1 MKSFYDEYFRIPK
14 EGDGKITDKVML
26 VKVAQIVVTMIV
38 CLIAM
43 SLSAYAYFSHNVT
56 SGVNIIQS
64 ADFGL
69 NVKIT
74 DQSDPANEILAGEG
88 GIYQLGNGQY
98 TVTLT
103 KKGTASTGFG
113 VIEVT
118 VGDNTT
124 KYHTQQ
130 LNDPNIPLSFTFT
143 LSGFTDS
150 NPANVKITPHWGTSS
165 YYSYENKDTNPYYIQ
180 AGETVTVTPTGSASL
195 EEDESS
201 NGEEETPPPDDNTEP
216 APPDET
222 PDNIPTDETP
232 EEGAGNV
239 PSDETPDEGTGTD
252 STDSLSMQST
262 QAESTAPTEIV
273 HIVTSEDT
281 LNSISKKYGVSIERI
296 AIYNNIPDRNV
307 IETGQRIVIPP
318 DDWVIPA

>member
-69 NVKIT
+69 NVSVMKIDT
-74 DQSDPANEILAGEG
+74 VANTETEILAGEG
-88 GIYQLGNGQY
+88 GIYQLESGQY

-113 VIEVT
+113 VIVVK
-118 VGDNTT
+118 VGETT
-124 KYHTQQ
+124 TEHKYHTQQ
-130 LNDPNIPLSFTFT
+130 LNNANSTMTFTLT

-150 NPANVKITPHWGTSS
+150 EPANVKITPHWGTSS
-165 YYSYENKDTNPYYIQ
+165 YYSYENKDENPYYIQ
-180 AGETVTVTPTGSASL
+180 AGETVTVAPTGSASL
-195 EEDESS
+195 EEEESS
-201 NGEEETPPPDDNTEP
+201 NGEEGIT
-216 APPDET
+216 PPDEEAGT
-222 PDNIPTDETP
+222 PPSNEAPDEEAGTPPT
-232 EEGAGNV
+232 
-239 PSDETPDEGTGTD
+239 DETPDEGTGTD

-262 QAESTAPTEIV
+262 QTKSTTPTEIV
-273 HIVTSEDT
+273 HIVTSDDT

-296 AIYNNIPDRNV
+296 VIYNNIPDRNV

-318 DDWVIPA
+318 DDWEIS

>member
-88 GIYQLGNGQY
+88 GIYQLGNGTY
-98 TVTLT
+98 TVTLE

-113 VIEVT
+113 VIEVK
-118 VGDNTT
+118 VGETT
-124 KYHTQQ
+124 TEHKYHTQQ
-130 LNDPNIPLSFTFT
+130 LNNANSTMTFTLT

-150 NPANVKITPHWGTSS
+150 EPANVKITPHWGTSS
-165 YYSYENKDTNPYYIQ
+165 YYSYENKDENPYYIQ
-180 AGETVTVTPTGSASL
+180 AGETATVAPTVSASI
-195 EEDESS
+195 EEEESS
-201 NGEEETPPPDDNTEP
+201 NGEEETTPPDEEAGTT
-216 APPDET
+216 PPDET
-222 PDNIPTDETP
+222 PD
-232 EEGAGNV
+232 EGTESA
-239 PSDETPDEGTGTD
+239 PSDETVDEGTGTD
-252 STDSLSMQST
+252 STDSLSVQST
-262 QAESTAPTEIV
+262 QTESTTPTEVV

-296 AIYNNIPDRNV
+296 VIYNNIPDRNV

>member
-1 MKSFYDEYFRIPK
+1 MKSFYNEYFRIPK

-69 NVKIT
+69 NVSVMKIDT
-74 DQSDPANEILAGEG
+74 VANTETEILAGEG
-88 GIYQLGNGQY
+88 GIYQLESGQY

-118 VGDNTT
+118 VGGNTT

-130 LNDPNIPLSFTFT
+130 LGVGGVPDSTAVPATLEFKLNLSA
-143 LSGFTDS
+143 L
-150 NPANVKITPHWGTSS
+150 PADETATIKITPHWGTSI
-165 YYSYENKDTNPYYIQ
+165 YYHYNTDSSNQLYIQ
-180 AGETVTVTPTGSASL
+180 QNGEVTVTPTVSASI
-195 EEDESS
+195 EEEESS
-201 NGEEETPPPDDNTEP
+201 NGEEGTTPPDEEAGTPPP
-216 APPDET
+216 
-222 PDNIPTDETP
+222 
-232 EEGAGNV
+232 
-239 PSDETPDEGTGTD
+239 DETPDEGTGTD
-252 STDSLSMQST
+252 STDSLSVQST
-262 QAESTAPTEIV
+262 QTESTTPTEIV

-296 AIYNNIPDRNV
+296 VIYNNIPDRNV

>member
-1 MKSFYDEYFRIPK
+1 MKPFYDEYFRIPK

-88 GIYQLGNGQY
+88 GIYQLGNGTY
-98 TVTLT
+98 TVTLE

-113 VIEVT
+113 VIVVT
-118 VGDNTT
+118 VGGNTT

-130 LNDPNIPLSFTFT
+130 LGVGGVPDSTAVPATLEFKLNLSA
-143 LSGFTDS
+143 L
-150 NPANVKITPHWGTSS
+150 PADETVTINITPHWGTSI
-165 YYSYENKDTNPYYIQ
+165 YYHYNTDSSNQLYIQ
-180 AGETVTVTPTGSASL
+180 QNGEVTVPPTVSASL
-195 EEDESS
+195 EEEESS
-201 NGEEETPPPDDNTEP
+201 NGEEGTT
-216 APPDET
+216 PPDEEAGT
-222 PDNIPTDETP
+222 P
-232 EEGAGNV
+232 
-239 PSDETPDEGTGTD
+239 PSNETPDEGTGTD
-252 STDSLSMQST
+252 STDSLSVQSSQT
-262 QAESTAPTEIV
+262 ESITPTEVV
-273 HIVTSEDT
+273 HIVTSDDT

-296 AIYNNIPDRNV
+296 VIYNNIPDRNV

-318 DDWVIPA
+318 DDWEIS

>member
-69 NVKIT
+69 NVSVKDSTNTEVPIG
-74 DQSDPANEILAGEG
+74 SDGL
-88 GIYQLGNGQY
+88 YVLGNGTY
-98 TVTLT
+98 TVTLE

-113 VIEVT
+113 VIVVK
-118 VGDNTT
+118 VGETT
-124 KYHTQQ
+124 TEHKYHTQQ
-130 LNDPNIPLSFTFT
+130 LNAANSTMTFTLT

-150 NPANVKITPHWGTSS
+150 EPANVKITPHWGTSS
-165 YYSYENKDTNPYYIQ
+165 YYSYENKDENPYYIQ
-180 AGETVTVTPTGSASL
+180 AGETATVTPTVSASI
-195 EEDESS
+195 EEEESS
-201 NGEEETPPPDDNTEP
+201 NGEEGTT
-216 APPDET
+216 PPDEEAGTT
-222 PDNIPTDETP
+222 PPDEGT
-232 EEGAGNV
+232 GNV
-239 PSDETPDEGTGTD
+239 PSDETVDEGTGTD
-252 STDSLSMQST
+252 STDSLSVQSS
-262 QAESTAPTEIV
+262 QIESATPTEVV
-273 HIVTSEDT
+273 HIVTSDDT
-281 LNSISKKYGVSIERI
+281 LTSISKKYGVSIERI
-296 AIYNNIPDRNV
+296 VIYNNIPDRNV

-318 DDWVIPA
+318 DDWEIPTETDG

>member
-69 NVKIT
+69 NVSVKDSTNTEVPIGT
-74 DQSDPANEILAGEG
+74 DGL
-88 GIYQLGNGQY
+88 YVLGNGTY
-98 TVTLT
+98 TVTLE

-118 VGDNTT
+118 VGGNTT

-130 LNDPNIPLSFTFT
+130 LGVGGVPDSTAVPATLEFKLNLSA
-143 LSGFTDS
+143 L
-150 NPANVKITPHWGTSS
+150 PADETATIKITPHWGTSI
-165 YYSYENKDTNPYYIQ
+165 YYHYNTDSSNQLYIQ
-180 AGETVTVTPTGSASL
+180 QNGEVTVTPTVSASI
-195 EEDESS
+195 EEEESS
-201 NGEEETPPPDDNTEP
+201 NGEEGTT
-216 APPDET
+216 PPDEEAGT
-222 PDNIPTDETP
+222 PPSNEAPDEGT
-232 EEGAGNV
+232 GNV
-239 PSDETPDEGTGTD
+239 PSDEAVDEGTGTD
-252 STDSLSMQST
+252 STDSLSVQST
-262 QAESTAPTEIV
+262 QTESTTPTEIV
-273 HIVTSEDT
+273 HIVTSDDT
-281 LNSISKKYGVSIERI
+281 LTSISKKYGVSIERI
-296 AIYNNIPDRNV
+296 VIYNNIPDRNV

-318 DDWVIPA
+318 DDWVIS

>member
-74 DQSDPANEILAGEG
+74 DQSDPTNEILAGEG
-88 GIYQLGNGQY
+88 GIYQLGNGEY
-98 TVTLT
+98 TVALE

-118 VGDNTT
+118 VGETT
-124 KYHTQQ
+124 VKYHTQQ
-130 LNDPNIPLSFTFT
+130 LNDYEKTLTFELDLTALTDGKSANI
-143 LSGFTDS
+143 
-150 NPANVKITPHWGTSS
+150 KITPHWGTSS
-165 YYSYENKDTNPYYIQ
+165 YYSYENKDENPYYIQ
-180 AGETVTVTPTGSASL
+180 AGETVTVAPTGSASL
-195 EEDESS
+195 EEEESS
-201 NGEEETPPPDDNTEP
+201 NGEEGIT
-216 APPDET
+216 PPDEEAGT
-222 PDNIPTDETP
+222 PPSNEAPDEEAGTPPT
-232 EEGAGNV
+232 
-239 PSDETPDEGTGTD
+239 DETPDEGTGTD

-262 QAESTAPTEIV
+262 QTKSTTPTEIV
-273 HIVTSEDT
+273 HIVTSDDT

-296 AIYNNIPDRNV
+296 VIYNNIPDRNV

>member
-69 NVKIT
+69 NVSVKDSTNTEVPIGT
-74 DQSDPANEILAGEG
+74 DGL
-88 GIYQLGNGQY
+88 YVLGNGTY
-98 TVTLT
+98 TVTLE

-118 VGDNTT
+118 VGGNTT

-130 LNDPNIPLSFTFT
+130 LGVGGVPDSTAVPATLEFKLNLSALPTNET
-143 LSGFTDS
+143 VTI
-150 NPANVKITPHWGTSS
+150 KITPHWGTSI
-165 YYSYENKDTNPYYIQ
+165 YYHYNTDSSNQLYIQ
-180 AGETVTVTPTGSASL
+180 QNGEVTVTPTVSASI
-195 EEDESS
+195 EEEESS
-201 NGEEETPPPDDNTEP
+201 NGEEGTIPPDEEAGTT
-216 APPDET
+216 PPDET
-222 PDNIPTDETP
+222 PD
-232 EEGAGNV
+232 EGTESA
-239 PSDETPDEGTGTD
+239 PSDETVDEGTGTD
-252 STDSLSMQST
+252 STDSLSVQST
-262 QAESTAPTEIV
+262 QTESTTPTEVV
-273 HIVTSEDT
+273 HIVTSDDT
-281 LNSISKKYGVSIERI
+281 LNSISKQYGVSIERI
-296 AIYNNIPDRNV
+296 VIYNNIPDRNV

-318 DDWVIPA
+318 DDWVIS

>member
-69 NVKIT
+69 NVSVKDSTNTEVPI
-74 DQSDPANEILAGEG
+74 GEDG
-88 GIYQLGNGQY
+88 LYVLGNGEY
-98 TVTLT
+98 TVTLE

-118 VGDNTT
+118 VGGNTT

-130 LNDPNIPLSFTFT
+130 LGVGGVPDSTAVPATLEFKLNLSA
-143 LSGFTDS
+143 L
-150 NPANVKITPHWGTSS
+150 PADETATIKITPHWGTSI
-165 YYSYENKDTNPYYIQ
+165 YYQPENISDRPLYISNN
-180 AGETVTVTPTGSASL
+180 ETVIVAPTGSASL
-195 EEDESS
+195 EEEESS
-201 NGEEETPPPDDNTEP
+201 NGEEGTI
-216 APPDET
+216 PPDEEAGTT
-222 PDNIPTDETP
+222 PP
-232 EEGAGNV
+232 
-239 PSDETPDEGTGTD
+239 DETPDEGTGTD
-252 STDSLSMQST
+252 STDSLSVQST
-262 QAESTAPTEIV
+262 QTKSTTPTEIV
-273 HIVTSEDT
+273 HIVTSDDT

-296 AIYNNIPDRNV
+296 VIYNNIPDRNV

>member
-88 GIYQLGNGQY
+88 GIYQLGNGTY
-98 TVTLT
+98 TVTLE

-113 VIEVT
+113 VIEVK
-118 VGDNTT
+118 VGETT
-124 KYHTQQ
+124 TEHKYHTQQ
-130 LNDPNIPLSFTFT
+130 LNNANSTMTFTLT

-150 NPANVKITPHWGTSS
+150 EPANVKITPHWGTSS
-165 YYSYENKDTNPYYIQ
+165 YYSYENKDENPYYIQ
-180 AGETVTVTPTGSASL
+180 AGETATVAPTGSASL
-195 EEDESS
+195 EEEESS
-201 NGEEETPPPDDNTEP
+201 NGEEGTTPPDEEAGTPPPN
-216 APPDET
+216 ET
-222 PDNIPTDETP
+222 PD
-232 EEGAGNV
+232 EGTESA
-239 PSDETPDEGTGTD
+239 PSDETVDEGTGTD
-252 STDSLSMQST
+252 STDSLSVQST
-262 QAESTAPTEIV
+262 QTESTTPTEVV
-273 HIVTSEDT
+273 HIVTSDDT
-281 LNSISKKYGVSIERI
+281 LNSISKQYGVSIERI
-296 AIYNNIPDRNV
+296 VIYNNIPDRNV

-318 DDWVIPA
+318 DDWVIS

>member
-74 DQSDPANEILAGEG
+74 DQSDPTNEILAGEG
-88 GIYQLGNGQY
+88 GIYQLGNGEY
-98 TVTLT
+98 TVALE

-118 VGDNTT
+118 VGETT
-124 KYHTQQ
+124 VKYHTQQ
-130 LNDPNIPLSFTFT
+130 LNDYEKTLTFELDLTALTDGKSANI
-143 LSGFTDS
+143 
-150 NPANVKITPHWGTSS
+150 KITPHWGTSS
-165 YYSYENKDTNPYYIQ
+165 YYSYENKDENPYYIQ
-180 AGETVTVTPTGSASL
+180 AGETATVAPTGSASI
-195 EEDESS
+195 EEEESS
-201 NGEEETPPPDDNTEP
+201 NGEEGTI
-216 APPDET
+216 PPDEEAGT
-222 PDNIPTDETP
+222 PPSNEAPDEEAGTTP
-232 EEGAGNV
+232 
-239 PSDETPDEGTGTD
+239 PDETPDEGTGTD

-262 QAESTAPTEIV
+262 QTESATPTEIV
-273 HIVTSEDT
+273 YIVTSDDT

-296 AIYNNIPDRNV
+296 VIYNNIPDRNV

-318 DDWVIPA
+318 DDWEIS

>member
-74 DQSDPANEILAGEG
+74 DQSDPTNEILAGEG
-88 GIYQLGNGQY
+88 GIYQLGNGEY
-98 TVTLT
+98 TVALE

-118 VGDNTT
+118 VGETT
-124 KYHTQQ
+124 VKYHTQQ
-130 LNDPNIPLSFTFT
+130 LNDYEKTLTFELDLTALTDGKSANI
-143 LSGFTDS
+143 
-150 NPANVKITPHWGTSS
+150 KITPHWGTSS
-165 YYSYENKDTNPYYIQ
+165 YYSYENKDENPYYIQ
-180 AGETVTVTPTGSASL
+180 AGETATVAPTGSASI
-195 EEDESS
+195 EEEESS
-201 NGEEETPPPDDNTEP
+201 NGEEGTI
-216 APPDET
+216 PPDEEAGTT
-222 PDNIPTDETP
+222 PP
-232 EEGAGNV
+232 
-239 PSDETPDEGTGTD
+239 DETPDEGTGTD

-262 QAESTAPTEIV
+262 QTESATPTEIV
-273 HIVTSEDT
+273 YIVTSDDT

-296 AIYNNIPDRNV
+296 VIYNNIPDRNV

>member
-69 NVKIT
+69 NVSVKDSTNTEVPIGT
-74 DQSDPANEILAGEG
+74 DGLYVLKNGE
-88 GIYQLGNGQY
+88 Y
-98 TVTLT
+98 TVTLE

-113 VIEVT
+113 VIVVK
-118 VGDNTT
+118 VGETT
-124 KYHTQQ
+124 TEHKYHTQQ
-130 LNDPNIPLSFTFT
+130 LNAANSTMTFTLT

-150 NPANVKITPHWGTSS
+150 EPANVKITPHWGTSS
-165 YYSYENKDTNPYYIQ
+165 YYSYENKDENPYYIQ
-180 AGETVTVTPTGSASL
+180 AGETVTVTPTVSASL
-195 EEDESS
+195 EE
-201 NGEEETPPPDDNTEP
+201 EETPDGEEGTTPPDEEAGTP
-216 APPDET
+216 PPDET
-222 PDNIPTDETP
+222 PDEEAGTP
-232 EEGAGNV
+232 
-239 PSDETPDEGTGTD
+239 PSNETPDEGTGTD
-252 STDSLSMQST
+252 STDSLSVQSSQT
-262 QAESTAPTEIV
+262 ESITPTEVV
-273 HIVTSEDT
+273 HIVTSDDT

-296 AIYNNIPDRNV
+296 VIYNNIPDRNV

-318 DDWVIPA
+318 DDWEIS

>member
-88 GIYQLGNGQY
+88 GIYQLGNGTY
-98 TVTLT
+98 TVTLE

-113 VIEVT
+113 VIEVK
-118 VGDNTT
+118 VGETT
-124 KYHTQQ
+124 TEHKYHTQQ
-130 LNDPNIPLSFTFT
+130 LNNANSTMTFTLT

-150 NPANVKITPHWGTSS
+150 EPANVKITPHWGTSS
-165 YYSYENKDTNPYYIQ
+165 YYSYENKDENPYYIQ
-180 AGETVTVTPTGSASL
+180 AGETTTVAPTGSASL
-195 EEDESS
+195 EEEESS
-201 NGEEETPPPDDNTEP
+201 NGEEGTTPPDEEAGTPPPN
-216 APPDET
+216 ET
-222 PDNIPTDETP
+222 PD
-232 EEGAGNV
+232 EGTESA
-239 PSDETPDEGTGTD
+239 PSDETVDEGTGTD
-252 STDSLSMQST
+252 STDSLSVQST
-262 QAESTAPTEIV
+262 QTESTTPTEVV
-273 HIVTSEDT
+273 HIVTSDDT

-296 AIYNNIPDRNV
+296 VIYNNIPDRNV

>member
-88 GIYQLGNGQY
+88 GIYQLGNGTY
-98 TVTLT
+98 TVTLE

-113 VIEVT
+113 VIEVK
-118 VGDNTT
+118 VGETT
-124 KYHTQQ
+124 TEHKYHTQQ
-130 LNDPNIPLSFTFT
+130 LNNANSTMTFTLT

-150 NPANVKITPHWGTSS
+150 EPANVKITPHWGTSS
-165 YYSYENKDTNPYYIQ
+165 YYSYENKDENPYYIQ
-180 AGETVTVTPTGSASL
+180 AGETATVSPTVSASI
-195 EEDESS
+195 EEEESS
-201 NGEEETPPPDDNTEP
+201 NGEEGTI
-216 APPDET
+216 PPDE
-222 PDNIPTDETP
+222 
-232 EEGAGNV
+232 EEGTPPSNEVPDEEAGTT
-239 PSDETPDEGTGTD
+239 PPDETPDEGTGTD
-252 STDSLSMQST
+252 STDSLSVQST
-262 QAESTAPTEIV
+262 QTESTTPTEVV
-273 HIVTSEDT
+273 HIVTSDDT
-281 LNSISKKYGVSIERI
+281 LNSISKQYGVSIERI
-296 AIYNNIPDRNV
+296 VIYNNIPDRNV

-318 DDWVIPA
+318 DDWVIS

>member
-69 NVKIT
+69 NVSVKDST
-74 DQSDPANEILAGEG
+74 DTEVPIGSDGL
-88 GIYQLGNGQY
+88 YVLKNGQY
-98 TVTLT
+98 TVTLE

-113 VIEVT
+113 VIVVK
-118 VGDNTT
+118 VGETT
-124 KYHTQQ
+124 TEHKYHTQQ
-130 LNDPNIPLSFTFT
+130 LNAANSTMTFTLT

-150 NPANVKITPHWGTSS
+150 EPANVKITPHWGTSS
-165 YYSYENKDTNPYYIQ
+165 YYSYENKDENPYYIQ
-180 AGETVTVTPTGSASL
+180 AGETATVPPTVSASI
-195 EEDESS
+195 EEEESS
-201 NGEEETPPPDDNTEP
+201 NGEEGTT
-216 APPDET
+216 PPDEEAGTPPSNET
-222 PDNIPTDETP
+222 PD
-232 EEGAGNV
+232 EGTESA
-239 PSDETPDEGTGTD
+239 PSDETVDEGTGTD
-252 STDSLSMQST
+252 STDSLSVQST
-262 QAESTAPTEIV
+262 QTESTTPNEVV
-273 HIVTSEDT
+273 HIVTSDDT
-281 LNSISKKYGVSIERI
+281 LNSISKTYGVSIERI
-296 AIYNNIPDRNV
+296 VIYNNIPDRNV

-318 DDWVIPA
+318 DDWEIS

>member
-1 MKSFYDEYFRIPK
+1 MKSIYDEYFRIPK

-69 NVKIT
+69 NVSVKDST
-74 DQSDPANEILAGEG
+74 DTEVPIGSDGL
-88 GIYQLGNGQY
+88 YVLGNGEY
-98 TVTLT
+98 TVTLE

-118 VGDNTT
+118 VGANTT

-130 LNDPNIPLSFTFT
+130 LNNANSTMTFTLT

-150 NPANVKITPHWGTSS
+150 EPANVKITPHWGTSS
-165 YYSYENKDTNPYYIQ
+165 YYSYENKDENPYYIQ
-180 AGETVTVTPTGSASL
+180 AGETVTVTPTVSASL
-195 EEDESS
+195 EEESS
-201 NGEEETPPPDDNTEP
+201 NGEEGIT
-216 APPDET
+216 PPDET
-222 PDNIPTDETP
+222 PD
-232 EEGAGNV
+232 EGTESA

-252 STDSLSMQST
+252 STDSLSVQSSQT
-262 QAESTAPTEIV
+262 ESATPTEIV

-296 AIYNNIPDRNV
+296 VIYNNIPDRNV

-318 DDWVIPA
+318 DDWDIS

>member
-69 NVKIT
+69 NVSVKDSTNTEVPIG
-74 DQSDPANEILAGEG
+74 SDGL
-88 GIYQLGNGQY
+88 YVLGNGTY
-98 TVTLT
+98 TVTLE

-113 VIEVT
+113 VIVVT
-118 VGDNTT
+118 VGGNTT

-130 LNDPNIPLSFTFT
+130 LGVGGVPDSTAVPATLEFKLNLSALPVDETAT
-143 LSGFTDS
+143 I
-150 NPANVKITPHWGTSS
+150 KITPHWGTSI
-165 YYSYENKDTNPYYIQ
+165 YYHYNTDSSNQLYIQ
-180 AGETVTVTPTGSASL
+180 QNGEVTVTPTVSASI
-195 EEDESS
+195 EEEESS
-201 NGEEETPPPDDNTEP
+201 NGEEGTT
-216 APPDET
+216 PPDEEAGT
-222 PDNIPTDETP
+222 P
-232 EEGAGNV
+232 
-239 PSDETPDEGTGTD
+239 PSNETPDEGTGTD
-252 STDSLSMQST
+252 STDSLSVQSSQIDSAT
-262 QAESTAPTEIV
+262 PTEVV

-281 LNSISKKYGVSIERI
+281 LNSISKTYGVSIERI
-296 AIYNNIPDRNV
+296 VIYNNIPDRNV

-318 DDWVIPA
+318 DDWEIPTETDG

>member
-1 MKSFYDEYFRIPK
+1 MKSFYNEYFRIPK

-69 NVKIT
+69 NVSVMKIDT
-74 DQSDPANEILAGEG
+74 VANTETEILAGEG
-88 GIYQLGNGQY
+88 GIYQLESGQY

-118 VGDNTT
+118 VGGNTT

-130 LNDPNIPLSFTFT
+130 LGVGGVPDSTAVPATLEFKLNLSALPVDETAT
-143 LSGFTDS
+143 I
-150 NPANVKITPHWGTSS
+150 KITPHWGTSI
-165 YYSYENKDTNPYYIQ
+165 YYHYNTDSSNQLYIQ
-180 AGETVTVTPTGSASL
+180 QNGEVTVTPTVSASI
-195 EEDESS
+195 EEEESS
-201 NGEEETPPPDDNTEP
+201 NGEEGTTPPDEEAGTPPP
-216 APPDET
+216 
-222 PDNIPTDETP
+222 
-232 EEGAGNV
+232 
-239 PSDETPDEGTGTD
+239 DETPDEGTGTD
-252 STDSLSMQST
+252 STDSFSVQST
-262 QAESTAPTEIV
+262 QTESTTPTEIV

-296 AIYNNIPDRNV
+296 VIYNNIPDRNV